1 MAEILT
7 DGVQSPDL
15 VTPTS
20 PTSGDI
26 PLEHPP
32 KLKGRQRLL
41 KSLQRMSSSPS
52 LAKLGRSS
60 SSKYRS
66 SAKGSMSCVSLSSSS
81 AYRPCVGTPNSSQIY
96 GGLPARSV
104 PTGDRETDDSDTD
117 SNARI
122 RALDSETSSPNIIH
136 PTSVPLPAEFKPASR
151 SSSRPASRGTLLETS
166 PEVSEESE
174 EGGMIQSTVVEEET
188 MPEEMENQIDFWG
201 LMPDEIKMEVFRY
214 LQPKEIVRCS
224 AVSKAWHRMCF
235 DGQLWT
241 HVDTAE
247 FYRDIPSDALVKII
261 TSAGPF
267 VKNLNL
273 RGCIQLRD
281 RWLSEHGRISDA
293 CQNLQTFSIEGC
305 YIDKL
310 SIYYFLLNNPY
321 LVHINVSGLSA
332 TSNSVLKFIGQCCP
346 NLESLNVSW
355 CTNVDTKGLKK
366 VVEAC
371 PRLND
376 LRAGE
381 IRGFD
386 DPAFMA
392 ALFERNTLERLV
404 IHHCGSLT
412 DESLQVL
419 FQGLEPEID
428 FLTDRPIVPP
438 RKLRHLDLTR
448 CHDLTDEGVQCIAHN
463 APNLEG
469 LQLSQCHE
477 LTDDVVIDIIRTTP
491 KLTHLDLE
499 ELDNLTN
506 TTLMELAKAPCAE
519 TLEHLNISYCESL
532 GDTGMLQV
540 FKKCQKLRSLDL
552 DNTRISDLALM
563 EASSQMRHRGF
574 GNEIPKVGLRLVVFD
589 CANVTWAGIREV
601 MSSNTYVR
609 NVPKAVPSVTVMDLP
624 DDDSAPPSSCITP
637 TSSTSQCTTPVAEAT
652 AQRYPKE
659 IIQLKCF
666 YGWQMTVDEHTKRV
680 LRGNLVSAG
689 RLERKWADYMM
700 SNEEADAGGAGARR
714 RRRRAREA
722 ERLYNADEDDGDEYL
737 PGGLGPRRRRAR
749 SGGCT
754 VM

>member
-1 MAEILT
+1 MADIIS
-7 DGVQSPDL
+7 DGVQSPEPT
-15 VTPTS
+15 TPAS
-20 PTSGDI
+20 PASGDI

-60 SSKYRS
+60 SSKVRS
-66 SAKGSMSCVSLSSSS
+66 SEKGSMSCVSLSSS
-81 AYRPCVGTPNSSQIY
+81 YRPCVGTPPTSSQIY
-96 GGLPARSV
+96 GGLSARPV
-104 PTGDRETDDSDTD
+104 PPGDRETDDSDAD

-122 RALDSETSSPNIIH
+122 RVLDSDPSTPNLAQ
-136 PTSVPLPAEFKPASR
+136 PTSVPLPTELKPASR
-151 SSSRPASRGTLLETS
+151 SSSRPASRGIPLETS
-166 PEVSEESE
+166 PELSEEPE
-174 EGGMIQSTVVEEET
+174 EGMIQTTLVEES
-188 MPEEMENQIDFWG
+188 MPEEVEDQIDFWG
-201 LMPDEIKMEVFRY
+201 LMPDEIKMEIFRY

-224 AVSKAWHRMCF
+224 AVSKAWNKMCF

-241 HVDTAE
+241 QVDTTE

-281 RWLSEHGRISDA
+281 RWISEHGRISDA
-293 CQNLQTFSIEGC
+293 CPNLQTFSIEGC
-305 YIDKL
+305 YIDKM
-310 SIYYFLLNNPY
+310 SIYYFLLNNPS
-321 LVHINVSGLSA
+321 LAHINLSGLSA
-332 TSNSVLKFIGQCCP
+332 ASNSVLKFIGQCCP

-355 CTNVDTKGLKK
+355 CSNVDTKGLKR
-366 VVEAC
+366 VVESC

-386 DPAFMA
+386 DTGFMA

-404 IHHCGSLT
+404 MHHCGSLT
-412 DESLQVL
+412 DESLTAL
-419 FQGLEPEID
+419 FHGLEPEMD

-448 CHDLTDEGVQCIAHN
+448 CGDLTDDGAKCIAHN
-463 APNLEG
+463 APDLEG
-469 LQLSQCHE
+469 LQLSQCDE

-499 ELDNLTN
+499 ELENLSN

-540 FKKCQKLRSLDL
+540 FKKCQRLRSLDL
-552 DNTRISDLALM
+552 DNTRISDLSLM
-563 EASSQMRHRGF
+563 EASSQMRSRGF

-589 CANVTWAGIREV
+589 CANVTWAGIREI

-609 NVPKAVPSVTVMDLP
+609 HNSKAVPSVTVTDLP
-624 DDDSAPPSSCITP
+624 DGESTPTSSCITP
-637 TSSTSQCTTPVAEAT
+637 TSSTSQCATPVPEAT
-652 AQRYPKE
+652 PQTYPKE
-659 IIQLKCF
+659 VIQLKCF

-680 LRGNLVSAG
+680 LRGNFTSAN

-722 ERLYNADEDDGDEYL
+722 ERLYNADSDDDDDYL
-737 PGGLGPRRRRAR
+737 SGGLGPRRRRAR
-749 SGGCT
+749 TAGQCV

>member
-1 MAEILT
+1 MAEILP
-7 DGVQSPDL
+7 DGVQSPEP
-15 VTPTS
+15 VTPAS
-20 PTSGDI
+20 PASGDI

-66 SAKGSMSCVSLSSSS
+66 SAKGSMSCVSLSSS
-81 AYRPCVGTPNSSQIY
+81 YRPCLGSPSSSQIY
-96 GGLPARSV
+96 GGLSARPV
-104 PTGDRETDDSDTD
+104 PPGSTNDSDTG

-122 RALDSETSSPNIIH
+122 RVLDSDSSTPNLHH
-136 PTSVPLPAEFKPASR
+136 PTSVPLPTELKPTSR
-151 SSSRPASRGTLLETS
+151 SSSRPASRGTLLESS
-166 PEVSEESE
+166 PEVPEEVE
-174 EGGMIQSTVVEEET
+174 EGILQSTVVEET
-188 MPEEMENQIDFWG
+188 MPEEKEDRIDFWG
-201 LMPDEIKMEVFRY
+201 MMPDEIKMEIFRY
-214 LQPKEIVRCS
+214 LRPKEIIRCS
-224 AVSKAWHRMCF
+224 AVSKAWNKMCF

-241 HVDTAE
+241 QVDTTE
-247 FYRDIPSDALVKII
+247 FYHEIPSHVLVKII

-267 VKNLNL
+267 VKDLNL

-281 RWLSEHGRISDA
+281 KWMSEHGRISDT

-305 YIDKL
+305 YIDKM
-310 SIYYFLLNNPY
+310 SICYFLLNNPY
-321 LVHINVSGLSA
+321 LVHLNLSGLSA
-332 TSNSVLKFIGQCCP
+332 TNNAVLKFIGQCCP

-355 CTNVDTKGLKK
+355 CTNADTKGLKR
-366 VVEAC
+366 VIESC

-386 DPAFMA
+386 DTGFMA
-392 ALFERNTLERLV
+392 ALFEHNTLERLV
-404 IHHCGSLT
+404 MHHCGDLT
-412 DESLQVL
+412 DESLAVL
-419 FQGLEPEID
+419 FHGVEPEMD

-448 CHDLTDEGVQCIAHN
+448 CEDLTDDGVKCIAHN
-463 APNLEG
+463 APDLEG

-477 LTDDVVIDIIRTTP
+477 LTDDVVVDILRTTP

-499 ELDNLTN
+499 ELDNLSN
-506 TTLMELAKAPCAE
+506 TTLMELAKAPCAK

-540 FKKCQKLRSLDL
+540 FKKCQRLKSLDL

-563 EASSQMRHRGF
+563 EASSQMRRRGF

-589 CANVTWAGIREV
+589 CANVTWAGIREI

-609 NVPKAVPSVTVMDLP
+609 NAPKAVPSVTVVDVP
-624 DDDSAPPSSCITP
+624 DGDSMAPSTCITP
-637 TSSTSQCTTPVAEAT
+637 TSSTSQSPTPVPEMA
-652 AQRYPKE
+652 AQTFPKE

-680 LRGNLVSAG
+680 LRGNLAAAN

-722 ERLYNADEDDGDEYL
+722 ERLYNADDDDGDDYL

-749 SGGCT
+749 SGGCV